1 VTGDAPAGE
10 PASAGARRPP
20 LGTAYWRLWTSAGL
34 SSLADGIVKVGLP
47 LVALRY
53 TRSPALIAGLPF
65 AFTLP
70 WLVCALPA
78 GALVDRVDR
87 RRAMLAADTFRA
99 ALLAALSLA
108 AAVHGG
114 SIWVLYVIAL
124 GAGTAETIYDTA
136 AQSIVPQLV
145 GRTVLARANGHI
157 YAAELTGNEFAGP
170 PLAGLLV
177 GAGVLAAVATPMAL
191 WLVAVG
197 ALLLIRGSF
206 RIPRDGPA
214 TMRADIA
221 EGLRFLWRQRI
232 LRTFTVMVGVFNF
245 ATSGAFAILVLYAVG
260 AQSPMGLSE
269 SGYGLLL
276 ATVAAGS
283 VAGSLVA
290 PQVERVLGRARSL
303 GAAIAGGALLVGI
316 PAVTANPYVMGGAFI
331 VGGAGVLI
339 SNIIMVSL
347 RQQITPDRLL
357 GRVSSANRFVA
368 WGTMPL
374 GAAAGGGLAQLL
386 GLRAVFAIMS
396 LLVLAVLAGLL
407 IVTDDAMDAAER
419 GATDPGAADPGAAD
433 PGAAEPGAA

>member
-1 VTGDAPAGE
+1 MTGDAPAG
-10 PASAGARRPP
+10 ARAAAGTRRPA
-20 LGTAYWRLWTSAGL
+20 LGAAYWRLWTATGL

-87 RRAMLAADTFRA
+87 RRAMLGADTFRA
-99 ALLAALSLA
+99 VLLAALTLA
-108 AAVHGG
+108 AALHDGT
-114 SIWVLYVIAL
+114 IWVLYVIAL

-145 GRTVLARANGHI
+145 GRAVLPRANGHI

-177 GAGVLAAVATPMAL
+177 GTGVLAAVATPAAL

-206 RIPRDGPA
+206 RVPRDGKRS
-214 TMRADIA
+214 MRGDIA

-232 LRTFTVMVGVFNF
+232 LRTFTVMIGVFNF
-245 ATSGAFAILVLYAVG
+245 ATSGTFAILVLDAVG
-260 AQSPMGLSE
+260 RQSPMRLSA

-290 PQVERVLGRARSL
+290 PQVERILGRARAL
-303 GAAIAGGALLVGI
+303 AAAVTGGVLLVGI
-316 PAVTANPYVMGGAFI
+316 PAVTASPYLVGAVFF

-339 SNIIMVSL
+339 ANIIMVSL

-357 GRVSSANRFVA
+357 GRVSSANRFVS

-374 GAAAGGGLAQLL
+374 GAAAAGGLAQFL
-386 GLRAVFAIMS
+386 GLRPVFAILS
-396 LLVLAVLAGLL
+396 LVMLAVLAGLL

-419 GATDPGAADPGAAD
+419 AAVDAGAADPGAAGS
-433 PGAAEPGAA
+433 GAAESGAG